1 MSGGHARYRA
11 VIFDLDG
18 VLVDSEPAHRMA
30 SRLLVAPA
38 DMSDEE
44 YDRFVG
50 SSLHQ
55 FAAWVHE
62 HYRLGETASEVAQRY
77 DQLVRAQVLALRL
90 PPMDGVVELLA
101 ALRERSVAIALASQ
115 SLPEWVDGSLTGAG
129 LSGIFPVVVTASMVD
144 RPKPAPDIYL
154 HTAASLG
161 IAPAHCLVVE
171 DSRPGVAAA
180 LAAGMTVIQTQQ
192 GSTPAPAQHGVAAV
206 ITSLR
211 DFDLEWIIRGLSA

>member
-1 MSGGHARYRA
+1 MSGVHDRYRA

-18 VLVDSEPAHRMA
+18 VLVDSEPAHRVA

-38 DMSDEE
+38 DMSDDQ

-62 HYRLGETASEVAQRY
+62 HYRLGESAGEVARRY
-77 DQLVRAQVLALRL
+77 DQLVREQVLALRL
-90 PPMDGVVELLA
+90 PPMDGAVPLLS
-101 ALRERSVAIALASQ
+101 ALRARSVAIALASQ
-115 SLPEWVDGSLTGAG
+115 SLPEWVDGSLAGAG

-154 HTAASLG
+154 HAAASLG

-171 DSRPGVAAA
+171 DSRPGVAAG
-180 LAAGMTVIQTQQ
+180 LSAGMTVIQTQQ
-192 GSTPAPAQHGVAAV
+192 GSTPVPAQPGVAAV

-211 DFDLEWIIRGLSA
+211 DFDLEWISHGLPA